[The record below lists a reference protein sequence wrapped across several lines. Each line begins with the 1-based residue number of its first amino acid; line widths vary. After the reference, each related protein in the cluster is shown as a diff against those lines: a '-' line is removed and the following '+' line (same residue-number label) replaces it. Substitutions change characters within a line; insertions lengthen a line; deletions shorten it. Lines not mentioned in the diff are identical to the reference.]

1 MLVMISPVPFLF
13 SLSLFLSFSRP
24 PLFFSLRSGFF
35 PPFPPPPPPHS
46 GLRGRGREEGGGE

>member
-13 SLSLFLSFSRP
+13 SLSLFFFLSLA
-24 PLFFSLRSGFF
+24 PLFFFLEIGLF
-35 PPFPPPPPPHS
+35 PPFPPPPHS

>member
-13 SLSLFLSFSRP
+13 SLSLFFFLSLA

-35 PPFPPPPPPHS
+35 TPFPLPPPPHF